1 MHSLT
6 LKKILFVTRCF
17 HMIVLRDFI
26 DKNVWDSYVGESRRP
41 QWKQCS
47 KDFLVLPLQ
56 LHIMIVSIY

>member
-1 MHSLT
+1 
-6 LKKILFVTRCF
+6 
-17 HMIVLRDFI
+17 MIVLRDFI
-26 DKNVWDSYVGESRRP
+26 GKNVWDSYVGESRRP